1 MFKIDR
7 AMRLIAKGELDSSML
22 EDAINVRFCSC
33 MHILSLKLD
42 IPYKK
47 IVSISKKIL
56 SNAEIKQS

>member
-1 MFKIDR
+1 
-7 AMRLIAKGELDSSML
+7 MRLIAKGELDSSML